1 MDFFSKLFFKEP
13 PSKDVAKERLKLI
26 LVHDRANV
34 SPQFLDMIKGDI
46 IRMISDYAEIDV
58 TGLDV
63 KLTKAGEHGMTG
75 PALIASI
82 PIIKMK
88 DIGR

>member
-1 MDFFSKLFFKEP
+1 MDLFSKLFSKDP
-13 PSKDVAKERLKLI
+13 PSKDIAKERLKLI
-26 LVHDRANV
+26 LVHDRSNV
-34 SPQFLDMIKGDI
+34 SPQFLEMIKGDI
-46 IRMISDYAEIDV
+46 IKMISDYAEIDV
-58 TGLDV
+58 KGLEV

-88 DIGR
+88 DMGR